1 MPENKEVPMIPKYQ
15 AERDKL
21 HRDRIF
27 RYAMIAVCIIVTGF
41 VIMALCMVR
50 QAGIF
55 VSGYNARTKDWLST
69 IRQLQG
75 NTAVME
81 VTDGHEADP

>member
-1 MPENKEVPMIPKYQ
+1 MDKNDTPMVPKYQ
-15 AERDKL
+15 VERDKL

-41 VIMALCMVR
+41 VIMALCMVK
-50 QAGIF
+50 QASIF
-55 VSGYNARTKDWLST
+55 VSGYNARTKDWLNT

-81 VTDGHEADP
+81 VTDEYQADP